1 MILIVEVEK
10 KGEERSYKE
19 NVRLRKNKK
28 LGRVSSLTLRMLN
41 LKIIINSRPG

>member
-28 LGRVSSLTLRMLN
+28 LGRVSSIYKPNTQDAE
-41 LKIIINSRPG
+41 S